1 MSEDIKDVS
10 TWPPHK
16 HAFEQLEEQ
25 LEYGAQFKWK
35 DVCEL
40 MGMDENKRTE
50 WAFLNEGF
58 ALKGLIQKEGFFPSE
73 RGMGGV
79 GIRLLLREEMAK
91 LVRGKEH
98 RKATDSLMR
107 SSDLSKV
114 PRDVLSDV
122 DVASLDHWEN
132 KAACIGMAGKALLRK
147 RKLPSIEMITKSI
160 KELAH
165 QGIGAN
171 E

>member
-16 HAFEQLEEQ
+16 HAFEQLDDR
-25 LEYGAQFKWK
+25 LEYGAQFKW
-35 DVCEL
+35 DEVCRL
-40 MGMDENKRTE
+40 LGMDENNRTE
-50 WAFLNEGF
+50 WAFLREGF
-58 ALKGLIQKEGFFPSE
+58 ALKGRIQKEGFFPSE

-79 GIRLLLREEMAK
+79 GFRLLLREEMAK

-98 RKATDSLMR
+98 RKANDSLMR
-107 SSDLSKV
+107 SAVLSKV
-114 PRDVLSDV
+114 PRDGLSEADV
-122 DVASLDHWEN
+122 SSLDHWEN
-132 KAACIGMAGKALLRK
+132 KAACIGATGKALLRK

-160 KELAH
+160 KELTH
-165 QGIGAN
+165 QGTGAN